1 MNGKKLLAG
10 AAVLVVAGVS
20 VSSAVRDETL
30 APPPIVDYG
39 PVRLVAFDSCDNA
52 LTELR
57 RAIAPYVSAYGL
69 GGRDVMFSEGMV
81 TNNSAGVAQKG
92 MPDAPTAATPP
103 TQQQDHSTT
112 NVHEQGVDEP
122 DIVKTDGKRVV
133 SIADGK
139 LRVIDVASRAI
150 TGTVDLGE
158 RRASQLLVSGD
169 RALVVADSPVP
180 MMKPSLPPDR
190 PSFAPESATEL
201 VLVDLK
207 GLKEISSLRTDGF
220 YLDARQIGGTARVV
234 VRSQPRLP
242 WVYPDQTTNE
252 AGSLRRNKEILQSE
266 PISSWLPRYELT
278 ENGAKSSGTLVDCA
292 NVSRPT
298 APSATSM
305 LTVLTFEL
313 SGQLGTGQPV
323 SIVADGDT
331 VYGTDRSLY
340 IADDHRLLPEL
351 PSRPPV
357 QRPITTAIH
366 QFDIGNPGPPKHV
379 ASGDVNGTLLNQYSL
394 SEHEGVLRV
403 ATTTGTETRCCW
415 RMPSDVV
422 PQQSPAPAPSES
434 FVTTLRRDGNQLAKV
449 GQVGG
454 LGKGERIYSV
464 RFIGRMGYVVTFRQ
478 TDPLYTLD
486 LSDPKQPR
494 VTGELK
500 ITGFSA
506 YLHPAG
512 DGKLIGVGQEA
523 TDQGRTTGT
532 QVSLFDVANPASP
545 QRLAQYHLPDSNSE
559 AQFDPHA
566 FLFWPQDGTL
576 VIPVSAYRSNYEVS
590 SLVLR
595 VEGNQL
601 NQTGRIVEPSSPNN
615 YGGPR
620 RTIVIG
626 DQLWSISNAGVQVN
640 ARSGL
645 AQQAWLP
652 FTQ

>member
-1 MNGKKLLAG
+1 MNGRKLLAS
-10 AAVLVVAGVS
+10 AAVLVVAGVC

-57 RAIAPYVSAYGL
+57 RAMSPYVSAFGL
-69 GGRDVMFSEGMV
+69 GGGNARILTAEGMA
-81 TNNSAGVAQKG
+81 TDMSAGTAQKS
-92 MPDAPTAATPP
+92 MPQPATPP
-103 TQQQDHSTT
+103 AEQRDHSTT

-139 LRVIDVASRAI
+139 LRVVDVASRTIA
-150 TGTVDLGE
+150 GTLDLGDN
-158 RRASQLLVSGD
+158 RHATQLLVAGD
-169 RALVVADSPVP
+169 RALVVTGGAGMIYERPVP
-180 MMKPSLPPDR
+180 SGKPMMPDLY
-190 PSFAPESATEL
+190 AGTEL

-207 GLKEISSLRTDGF
+207 GLKEIGSLKTDGL

-234 VRSQPRLP
+234 VRSQPRMP

-252 AGSLRRNKEILQSE
+252 AGALRRNREILQNE
-266 PISSWLPRYELT
+266 PIASWLPQYELNQ
-278 ENGAKSSGTLVDCA
+278 NGAKSSGTLVDCA
-292 NVSRPT
+292 NVSHPVVH
-298 APSATSM
+298 SATSM

-331 VYGTDRSLY
+331 VYGTDRNLY

-351 PSRPPV
+351 PGRPPV
-357 QRPITTAIH
+357 QRPVSTAIH
-366 QFDIGNPGPPKHV
+366 QFDISQAGPPKHV
-379 ASGDVNGTLLNQYSL
+379 ASGDVAGTLLNQYSL
-394 SEHEGVLRV
+394 SEHNDVLRV
-403 ATTTGTETRCCW
+403 ATTTGTSAPCCW
-415 RMPSDVV
+415 RMGGDVS
-422 PQQSPAPAPSES
+422 QQPPPPPPSES
-434 FVTTLRRDGNQLAKV
+434 SVTTLRRDGNKLAQV
-449 GQVGG
+449 GHVGG

-464 RFIGRMGYVVTFRQ
+464 RFIGDLGYVVTFRQ

-486 LSDPKQPR
+486 LTDPKQPK

-500 ITGFSA
+500 ITGYSA

-512 DGKLIGVGQEA
+512 DGRLIGVGQEA
-523 TDQGRTTGT
+523 TEGGRATGT
-532 QVSLFDVANPASP
+532 QVSLFDVRNPASP
-545 QRLAQYHLPDSNSE
+545 QRLAQYHLPGSSSE

-576 VIPVSAYRSNYEVS
+576 VIPVSTYRTNPEVS
-590 SLVLR
+590 SLVLKI
-595 VEGNQL
+595 EGDQIRDA
-601 NQTGRIVEPSSPNN
+601 GKIVEPQNQN
-615 YGGPR
+615 YGGAR

-626 DQLWSISNAGVQVN
+626 DQLWSVSAAGVQIT
-640 ARSGL
+640 ARNGL

-652 FTQ
+652 F

>member
-1 MNGKKLLAG
+1 MNGRKLLAG

-20 VSSAVRDETL
+20 VSSAVRDESP
-30 APPPIVDYG
+30 APPPIVDHG

-57 RAIAPYVSAYGL
+57 RAMAPYVSAYGL
-69 GGRDVMFSEGMV
+69 GSQNFLTMESSATDS
-81 TNNSAGVAQKG
+81 SAGVAQK
-92 MPDAPTAATPP
+92 DTRQSAATPP
-103 TQQQDHSTT
+103 AQQQDHSTT

-169 RALVVADSPVP
+169 RALVVVDSPMPV
-180 MMKPSLPPDR
+180 MKPSLPPDR
-190 PSFAPESATEL
+190 PSFAPESGTEL

-207 GLKEISSLRTDGF
+207 GLKEISSLKTDGF

-278 ENGAKSSGTLVDCA
+278 ENGARSSGTLVDCA
-292 NVSRPT
+292 NVSRPS

-366 QFDIGNPGPPKHV
+366 QFDIGDPGPPEHV

-415 RMPSDVV
+415 RMPADV
-422 PQQSPAPAPSES
+422 PPGNIAPAPSES
-434 FVTTLRRDGNQLAKV
+434 FVTTLRRDGSQLAKV

-486 LSDPKQPR
+486 LSDPGQPR

-523 TDQGRTTGT
+523 NEQGRTTGT
-532 QVSLFDVANPASP
+532 QVSLFDVSDPASP
-545 QRLAQYHLPDSNSE
+545 RRLAQHHLPNSNSE

-576 VIPVSAYRSNYEVS
+576 VIPVSGYRTNYEAS

-595 VEGNQL
+595 VEGDQL
-601 NQTGRIVEPSSPNN
+601 RDGGRIVEPSDPNT
-615 YGGPR
+615 YRGSR

-652 FTQ
+652 FTR

>member
-1 MNGKKLLAG
+1 MNGRKLLAG
-10 AAVLVVAGVS
+10 AAVLAVAGVS
-20 VSSAVRDETL
+20 VSSAVRDETP
-30 APPPIVDYG
+30 APAPIVDHG

-52 LTELR
+52 VTELR
-57 RAIAPYVSAYGL
+57 RALAPYVSAYGL
-69 GGRDVMFSEGMV
+69 GGSNVLYAEGMA
-81 TNNSAGVAQKG
+81 TDSAGVAKS
-92 MPDAPTAATPP
+92 MPQANNATPP
-103 TQQQDHSTT
+103 AQQQDHSTT

-122 DIVKTDGKRVV
+122 DIVKTDGKRVF

-139 LRVIDVASRAI
+139 LRVIDVASKAI
-150 TGTVDLGE
+150 TGVVDLGE

-169 RALVVADSPVP
+169 RALVVTESPVP
-180 MMKPSLPPDR
+180 IMEKMLPPDR
-190 PSFAPESATEL
+190 PSFAPESGTEL

-207 GLKEISSLRTDGF
+207 AQKEIGSLKTDGF

-234 VRSQPRLP
+234 VRSQPRIS

-252 AGSLRRNKEILQSE
+252 AGALRRNKEILQSE

-278 ENGAKSSGTLVDCA
+278 ENGAKSNGTLVDCA
-292 NVSRPT
+292 NVSRPA

-305 LTVLTFEL
+305 LTVLTFQL

-331 VYGTDRSLY
+331 VYGTGSNLY

-351 PSRPPV
+351 PGKPRV

-366 QFDIGNPGPPKHV
+366 QFDISQAGPPKHV

-394 SEHEGVLRV
+394 SEHDGILRV

-415 RMPSDVV
+415 RMPTDIA
-422 PQQSPAPAPSES
+422 PQQQQQPPSES
-434 FVTTLRRDGNQLAKV
+434 FVTTLRRDGNKLAKV
-449 GQVGG
+449 GEVGG

-464 RFIGRMGYVVTFRQ
+464 RFIGKTGYVVTFRQ

-512 DGKLIGVGQEA
+512 DGRLIGVGQEA

-532 QVSLFDVANPASP
+532 QVSLFDVSNPASP
-545 QRLAQYHLPDSNSE
+545 QRLAQYHLPNSSSE

-566 FLFWPQDGTL
+566 FLYWPQDGTL
-576 VIPVSAYRSNYEVS
+576 VIPVSTYKTNYEVS

-595 VEGNQL
+595 VDGNQL
-601 NQTGRIVEPSSPNN
+601 RETGKIVEPQSQNQ
-615 YGGPR
+615 YGGAR
-620 RTIVIG
+620 RTVVIG
-626 DQLWSISNAGVQVN
+626 DQLWSISNAGVQIN
-640 ARSGL
+640 ARNGL

-652 FTQ
+652 F

>member
-1 MNGKKLLAG
+1 
-10 AAVLVVAGVS
+10 
-20 VSSAVRDETL
+20 
-30 APPPIVDYG
+30 
-39 PVRLVAFDSCDNA
+39 
-52 LTELR
+52 
-57 RAIAPYVSAYGL
+57 
-69 GGRDVMFSEGMV
+69 
-81 TNNSAGVAQKG
+81 
-92 MPDAPTAATPP
+92 MPDARTSATPP

-169 RALVVADSPVP
+169 RALVVTDSPVP
-180 MMKPSLPPDR
+180 MLKPSLPPDR
-190 PSFAPESATEL
+190 PSFAPETATEL

-207 GLKEISSLRTDGF
+207 GLKEISSLKTDGF

-351 PSRPPV
+351 PARPPV

-415 RMPSDVV
+415 RMPADVV
-422 PQQSPAPAPSES
+422 PQQDIAPAPSES
-434 FVTTLRRDGNQLAKV
+434 FVTTLRREGNQLAKV
-449 GQVGG
+449 GKVDG

-464 RFIGRMGYVVTFRQ
+464 RFIGPLGYVVTFQQ
-478 TDPLYTLD
+478 TDPLYTRRPER
-486 LSDPKQPR
+486 SRQPS

-500 ITGFSA
+500 ITGYSA

-512 DGKLIGVGQEA
+512 DGNADRRRPGGDRAGPDDRHAGVAVRRGQSRVTATTRAVPPAELELRGRVRPARVPVLAAGRHARHPGVGQPNELR
-523 TDQGRTTGT
+523 GLVTGAARRG
-532 QVSLFDVANPASP
+532 QPAA
-545 QRLAQYHLPDSNSE
+545 RHG
-559 AQFDPHA
+559 
-566 FLFWPQDGTL
+566 QD
-576 VIPVSAYRSNYEVS
+576 
-590 SLVLR
+590 
-595 VEGNQL
+595 
-601 NQTGRIVEPSSPNN
+601 
-615 YGGPR
+615 R
-620 RTIVIG
+620 RTVQPE
-626 DQLWSISNAGVQVN
+626 QLRRPEAHDRHRRPAVVDLQRGRAGQRAQRPGTAGLAAVQAV
-640 ARSGL
+640 ARSPLSRRCDNTVPPAIAAGITTS
-645 AQQAWLP
+645 AASG
-652 FTQ
+652 TRHNR

>member
-1 MNGKKLLAG
+1 MNGRKLLAA
-10 AAVLVVAGVS
+10 AAVLAVAGVS
-20 VSSAVRDETL
+20 VSSAVRDKTL
-30 APPPIVDYG
+30 APQPIVDYG
-39 PVRLVAFDSCDNA
+39 PVRLVAFDSCDSA
-52 LTELR
+52 LAGLR
-57 RAIAPYVSAYGL
+57 DAMAPYVGAYGIGNDQFL
-69 GGRDVMFSEGMV
+69 TMSDANA
-81 TNNSAGVAQKG
+81 TAGVAEKAV
-92 MPDAPTAATPP
+92 PDARAATPP
-103 TQQQDHSTT
+103 AQQKDHSTT

-139 LRVIDVASRAI
+139 LRVVDVASRSI
-150 TGTVDLGE
+150 TGTLDLGQ
-158 RRASQLLVSGD
+158 RYASQLLVDGD
-169 RALVVADSPVP
+169 RALVVTQNPVP
-180 MMKPSLPPDR
+180 IMEKRVAPD
-190 PSFAPESATEL
+190 SQFAPQSGTEL

-207 GLKEISSLRTDGF
+207 QLKEIGSLKTDGF

-234 VRSQPRLP
+234 VRSAPRLP
-242 WVYPDQTTNE
+242 WVYPNESINE
-252 AGSLRRNKEILQSE
+252 AGSSRRNKEILQSE
-266 PISSWLPRYELT
+266 PITSWLPRYELDQ
-278 ENGAKSSGTLVDCA
+278 NGAKSSGTLVDCA
-292 NVSRPT
+292 NVSHPVVH
-298 APSATSM
+298 SGTSM
-305 LTVLTFEL
+305 LTVLTFDL

-331 VYGTDRSLY
+331 VYGTDKSLY

-351 PSRPPV
+351 PGKPRV
-357 QRPITTAIH
+357 QRPVSTAIH
-366 QFDIGNPGPPKHV
+366 QFDISQAGPPKHI

-394 SEHEGVLRV
+394 SEHDGVLRV
-403 ATTTGTETRCCW
+403 ATTTGTEQPCCW
-415 RMPSDVV
+415 RMPGDVRPA
-422 PQQSPAPAPSES
+422 PQQQPQTES
-434 FVTTLRRDGNQLAKV
+434 FVTTLRRSGNELTKE
-449 GQVGG
+449 GQIGG

-464 RFIGRMGYVVTFRQ
+464 RFIGKMGYVVTFKQ

-486 LSDPKQPR
+486 LSNPKQPK

-506 YLHPAG
+506 YLHPVG

-523 TDQGRTTGT
+523 TDQGRVTGT
-532 QVSLFDVANPASP
+532 QVSLFDVGNPASP

-576 VIPVSAYRSNYEVS
+576 VIPVSQYKTNYESS
-590 SLVLR
+590 SLVLK

-601 NQTGRIVEPSSPNN
+601 KETGKIVEPQSQY
-615 YGGPR
+615 YGGGAK

-626 DQLWSISNAGVQVN
+626 DQLWSVSQAGVQVT
-640 ARSGL
+640 ARNGL

>member
-1 MNGKKLLAG
+1 MNGRKLLAG

-57 RAIAPYVSAYGL
+57 DAMAPYVSAYGL
-69 GGRDVMFSEGMV
+69 GGRPIMYAEGMA
-81 TNNSAGVAQKG
+81 TDSSAGVAQKSV
-92 MPDAPTAATPP
+92 PDARAATPP
-103 TQQQDHSTT
+103 EQQQDHSTT

-139 LRVIDVASRAI
+139 LRVIDVASKSVA
-150 TGTVDLGE
+150 GTVDLGQ
-158 RRASQLLVSGD
+158 RHASQLLVSGD
-169 RALVVADSPVP
+169 RALVVTENQSPV
-180 MMKPSLPPDR
+180 MDKMVPPDR
-190 PSFAPESATEL
+190 PYYPEPGTEL

-207 GLKEISSLRTDGF
+207 GLKEISSLKTDGF

-234 VRSQPRLP
+234 VRSQPRMQ
-242 WVYPDQTTNE
+242 WVYPDDTVNE
-252 AGSLRRNKEILQSE
+252 AGALRRNKEILQSA
-266 PISSWLPRYELT
+266 PIETWLPRYEL
-278 ENGAKSSGTLVDCA
+278 NQDGARSSGSLVDCA
-292 NVSRPT
+292 NVSHP
-298 APSATSM
+298 AVHSATSM

-340 IADDHRLLPEL
+340 VADDHRLLPEL
-351 PSRPPV
+351 PGRPPV
-357 QRPITTAIH
+357 QRPVTTAIH
-366 QFDIGNPGPPKHV
+366 QFDISQAGPPKHV
-379 ASGDVNGTLLNQYSL
+379 ASGEVGGTLLNQYSL
-394 SEHEGVLRV
+394 SEYDGVLRV
-403 ATTTGTETRCCW
+403 ATTTGTAAPCCW
-415 RMPSDVV
+415 RGGGFAP
-422 PQQSPAPAPSES
+422 PQQQQPSES
-434 FVTTLRRDGNQLAKV
+434 FVTTLRRNGNELTKA
-449 GQVGG
+449 GQIGG

-464 RFIGRMGYVVTFRQ
+464 RFIGKTGYVVTFRQ

-486 LSDPKQPR
+486 LSDPGQPK

-500 ITGFSA
+500 ITGYSA

-512 DGKLIGVGQEA
+512 DGRLIGVGQEA
-523 TDQGRTTGT
+523 TDQGRATGT
-532 QVSLFDVANPASP
+532 QVSLFDVSNPASP
-545 QRLAQYHLPDSNSE
+545 QRLAQYHLPDSSSE

-566 FLFWPQDGTL
+566 FLYWPQDGTL
-576 VIPVSAYRSNYEVS
+576 VVPVSQYKTNYEVA
-590 SLVLR
+590 SLVLKI
-595 VEGNQL
+595 EGNQMRES
-601 NQTGRIVEPSSPNN
+601 GKIVEPSGQN
-615 YGGPR
+615 YGGGAR

-626 DQLWSISNAGVQVN
+626 DQLWSISMAGVQIN
-640 ARSGL
+640 ARNGL

>member
-10 AAVLVVAGVS
+10 TAVLAVAGVC
-20 VSSAVRDETL
+20 VSSAVRDEPLT
-30 APPPIVDYG
+30 PPIADHG

-52 LTELR
+52 VTELR
-57 RAIAPYVSAYGL
+57 RAMAPYVTAYGL
-69 GGRDVMFSEGMV
+69 GGGPTMFAEGMA
-81 TNNSAGVAQKG
+81 TDSAGVAQKAT
-92 MPDAPTAATPP
+92 PDARAATPP
-103 TQQQDHSTT
+103 AQQQEHSTT

-122 DIVKTDGKRVV
+122 DIVKTDGKRLV
-133 SIADGK
+133 SIAGGR
-139 LRVIDVASRAI
+139 LRLVDVASKAV

-169 RALVVADSPVP
+169 RALVVTEGPVP
-180 MMKPSLPPDR
+180 LFEPTLPPDR
-190 PSFAPESATEL
+190 PSYAPETGTEL
-201 VLVDLK
+201 VLVDLET
-207 GLKEISSLRTDGF
+207 LKEIGSLKTDGF

-252 AGSLRRNKEILQSE
+252 AGSLRRNKEILQNE
-266 PISSWLPRYELT
+266 PISSWLPRYELD
-278 ENGAKSSGTLVDCA
+278 EDGARSSGTLVDCA
-292 NVSRPT
+292 NVSRPA

-305 LTVLTFEL
+305 LTVLTFDL
-313 SGQLGTGQPV
+313 SGKLGTGRPV

-340 IADDHRLLPEL
+340 VADDHRLLPEL
-351 PSRPPV
+351 PSRRPV
-357 QRPITTAIH
+357 QRPVSTAIH
-366 QFDIGNPGPPKHV
+366 QFDISQPGAPKHV
-379 ASGDVNGTLLNQYSL
+379 ASGEVNGTLLNQYSL
-394 SEHEGVLRV
+394 SEHGGVLRV

-415 RMPSDVV
+415 RVPADVAP
-422 PQQSPAPAPSES
+422 PQREAAPPSES
-434 FVTTLRRDGNQLAKV
+434 FVTTLRREGGQLAKL

-464 RFIGRMGYVVTFRQ
+464 RFIGEMGYVVTFRQ

-486 LSDPKQPR
+486 ISDPRQPR

-500 ITGFSA
+500 ITGYSA

-512 DGKLIGVGQEA
+512 EGKLIGVGQEA
-523 TDQGRTTGT
+523 TSQGRTTGT
-532 QVSLFDVANPASP
+532 QVSLFDVSDPASP
-545 QRLAQYHLPDSNSE
+545 RRLAQHHLPDTSSE

-566 FLFWPQDGTL
+566 FLYWPQDGTL
-576 VIPVSAYRSNYEVS
+576 VVPVSSHRSDFEVS

-595 VEGNQL
+595 VEGDRL
-601 NQTGRIVEPSSPNN
+601 RDAGRIAEPSGQDGR
-615 YGGPR
+615 GGQR

-626 DQLWSISNAGVQVN
+626 DQLWSISDAGVQVN
-640 ARSGL
+640 ARNGL

-652 FTQ
+652 FTP

>member
-1 MNGKKLLAG
+1 MNGRKLLAG
-10 AAVLVVAGVS
+10 AAVLAVAGVS
-20 VSSAVRDETL
+20 VSSAVRDETPT
-30 APPPIVDYG
+30 PPPIVDYG

-57 RAIAPYVSAYGL
+57 RAMAPYVSAYGL
-69 GGRDVMFSEGMV
+69 GGDVRILTAEGMA
-81 TNNSAGVAQKG
+81 TDNSAGVPQRAG
-92 MPDAPTAATPP
+92 DAKSATPP

-139 LRVIDVASRAI
+139 LRVVDVASKTI
-150 TGTVDLGE
+150 TGTVDLGQ
-158 RRASQLLVSGD
+158 RHAGQLLVSGD
-169 RALVVADSPVP
+169 RALVVTENNVP
-180 MMKPSLPPDR
+180 IMERALPPDR
-190 PSFAPESATEL
+190 PYFPEPGTEL

-207 GLKEISSLRTDGF
+207 ALKEIGSLKTDGF

-234 VRSQPRLP
+234 VRSQPRMP
-242 WVYPDQTTNE
+242 WVYPDMGINE
-252 AGSLRRNKEILQSE
+252 AGALRRNKEILQSE
-266 PISSWLPRYELT
+266 PIASWLPRYELNQ
-278 ENGAKSSGTLVDCA
+278 NGAKTSGSLVDCA
-292 NVSRPT
+292 NVSHP
-298 APSATSM
+298 AVHAASSM
-305 LTVLTFEL
+305 LTVLTFDL

-331 VYGTDRSLY
+331 VYGTDRNLY
-340 IADDHRLLPEL
+340 IADDHRLMPEL
-351 PSRPPV
+351 PGKPPV

-366 QFDIGNPGPPKHV
+366 QFDISQAGPPKHV
-379 ASGDVNGTLLNQYSL
+379 ASGDVGGTLLNQYSL
-394 SEHEGVLRV
+394 SEHDGVLRV

-415 RMPSDVV
+415 RMPSDVAP
-422 PQQSPAPAPSES
+422 PQSAPSES

-464 RFIGRMGYVVTFRQ
+464 RFIGTTGYVVTFRQ

-486 LSDPKQPR
+486 LSDPRQPK

-523 TDQGRTTGT
+523 TEQGRTTGT
-532 QVSLFDVANPASP
+532 QVSLFDVRNPASP
-545 QRLAQYHLPDSNSE
+545 QRLAQFHLPDSSSE

-566 FLFWPQDGTL
+566 FLYWQADGTL
-576 VIPVSAYRSNYEVS
+576 VIPVSTYRVSPEVS

-601 NQTGRIVEPSSPNN
+601 REVGKIVEPSSPN
-615 YGGPR
+615 YGGAR

-626 DQLWSISNAGVQVN
+626 DQLWSISNSGVQIN
-640 ARSGL
+640 ARNGL

-652 FTQ
+652 F

>member
-1 MNGKKLLAG
+1 MNGRKLWAG
-10 AAVLVVAGVS
+10 AAVLAVAGVS
-20 VSSAVRDETL
+20 VSSAVRDETA

-57 RAIAPYVSAYGL
+57 RAMAPYVSAYGI
-69 GGRDVMFSEGMV
+69 GGNPRIFSAEGMA
-81 TNNSAGVAQKG
+81 TDMSAGTPQRSVAEPK
-92 MPDAPTAATPP
+92 AATPP
-103 TQQQDHSTT
+103 AQQQEHSTT

-122 DIVKTDGKRVV
+122 DIVKTDGKRVL

-139 LRVIDVASRAI
+139 LRVVDVASRSV
-150 TGTVDLGE
+150 TGTLDLGNN
-158 RRASQLLVSGD
+158 RHATQLLVAGD
-169 RALVVADSPVP
+169 RALIVTAGASVIHDLPTPRGKP
-180 MMKPSLPPDR
+180 MM
-190 PSFAPESATEL
+190 PELYAGTEL

-207 GLKEISSLRTDGF
+207 ALKEIGSLKTDGV

-234 VRSQPRLP
+234 VRSQPRMP
-242 WVYPDQTTNE
+242 WVYPDQTTND
-252 AGSLRRNKEILQSE
+252 AGALRRNKEILQSE
-266 PISSWLPRYELT
+266 PITSWLPQYELN
-278 ENGAKSSGTLVDCA
+278 ENGARSSGTLVDCA
-292 NVSRPT
+292 NVSHPVVH
-298 APSATSM
+298 SATSM
-305 LTVLTFEL
+305 LTVLTFDL

-340 IADDHRLLPEL
+340 VADDHRLVPEL
-351 PSRPPV
+351 PGRPPV

-366 QFDIGNPGPPKHV
+366 QFDISQAGPPKHV

-394 SEHEGVLRV
+394 SEHDGVLRV

-415 RMPSDVV
+415 RMPSDVA
-422 PQQSPAPAPSES
+422 PSQPAPPPSES
-434 FVTTLRRDGNQLAKV
+434 FVTTLRRDGNKLNKV

-464 RFIGRMGYVVTFRQ
+464 RFIGKMAYVVTFRQ
-478 TDPLYTLD
+478 TDPLYTVD
-486 LSDPKQPR
+486 LNDPAQPK

-500 ITGFSA
+500 ITGYSA

-532 QVSLFDVANPASP
+532 QVSLFDVSNPASP
-545 QRLAQYHLPDSNSE
+545 QRLAQHHLPDTSSE

-566 FLFWPQDGTL
+566 FLYWPADGTL
-576 VIPVSAYRSNYEVS
+576 VIPVSSYKTTHEVS

-601 NQTGRIVEPSSPNN
+601 RDVGRIVEPQNQN
-615 YGGPR
+615 YGGAR

-626 DQLWSISNAGVQVN
+626 DQLWSVSTGGVQIN
-640 ARSGL
+640 ARNGL

-652 FTQ
+652 F

>member
-10 AAVLVVAGVS
+10 TAVLAVAGVC
-20 VSSAVRDETL
+20 VSSAVRDDSL
-30 APPPIVDYG
+30 APPPVADQG

-52 LTELR
+52 VTELR
-57 RAIAPYVSAYGL
+57 RAMAPYVTAYGL
-69 GGRDVMFSEGMV
+69 GGGPTMFAEGMAAD
-81 TNNSAGVAQKG
+81 TGGVAQKSV
-92 MPDAPTAATPP
+92 PEARAATPP
-103 TQQQDHSTT
+103 EQQQEHSTT
-112 NVHEQGVDEP
+112 NVHERGVDEP
-122 DIVKTDGKRVV
+122 DVVKTDGRRVV

-139 LRVIDVASRAI
+139 LRLIDVASKAV

-169 RALVVADSPVP
+169 RALVVTEGPVP
-180 MMKPSLPPDR
+180 MPKPTLPPDR
-190 PSFAPESATEL
+190 PSYAPASGTEL

-207 GLKEISSLRTDGF
+207 GLKEISSLKTDGF

-252 AGSLRRNKEILQSE
+252 AGSLRRNKEILQNE
-266 PISSWLPRYELT
+266 PVTSWLPRYELN
-278 ENGAKSSGTLVDCA
+278 ENGARSSGTLVDCA
-292 NVSRPT
+292 NVSHPVVH
-298 APSATSM
+298 SGTSM

-331 VYGTDRSLY
+331 VYGTERSLY
-340 IADDHRLLPEL
+340 IADDHRLLPRI
-351 PSRPPV
+351 PSRTPV
-357 QRPITTAIH
+357 RRPITTAIH
-366 QFDIGNPGPPKHV
+366 QFDISQAGPPKHV
-379 ASGDVNGTLLNQYSL
+379 ASGDVGGTLLNQYSL

-403 ATTTGTETRCCW
+403 ATTTGTEARCCW
-415 RMPSDVV
+415 RMPADEQ
-422 PQQSPAPAPSES
+422 PPRPPSES
-434 FVTTLRRDGNQLAKV
+434 FVTTLRRDGGQLAQV

-464 RFIGRMGYVVTFRQ
+464 RFIGKMGYVVTFRQ

-486 LSDPKQPR
+486 LADPAKPR

-523 TDQGRTTGT
+523 TERGRTTGT

-545 QRLAQYHLPDSNSE
+545 QRLAQHHLPKSSSE

-576 VIPVSAYRSNYEVS
+576 VIPVWSHKADPDVS

-595 VEGNQL
+595 VDGNQL
-601 NQTGRIVEPSSPNN
+601 RDSGKIVEPSGQDHH
-615 YGGPR
+615 GGPR

-626 DQLWSISNAGVQVN
+626 DQLWSISAAGVQVN
-640 ARSGL
+640 ARDGL

>member
-1 MNGKKLLAG
+1 MNGRKLLAG
-10 AAVLVVAGVS
+10 AAVLAVAGVS
-20 VSSAVRDETL
+20 VSSAVRDEIP
-30 APPPIVDYG
+30 APAPIVDYG

-52 LTELR
+52 VTELR
-57 RAIAPYVSAYGL
+57 RALAPYVSAYGL
-69 GGRDVMFSEGMV
+69 GGSNVLYAEGMA
-81 TNNSAGVAQKG
+81 TDTGGVAKS
-92 MPDAPTAATPP
+92 MPQANNATPP
-103 TQQQDHSTT
+103 AQPSQQQDHSTT

-122 DIVKTDGKRVV
+122 DIVKTDGKRVF

-139 LRVIDVASRAI
+139 LRVIDVASKAI
-150 TGTVDLGE
+150 TGVVDLGE

-169 RALVVADSPVP
+169 RALVVTENPVP
-180 MMKPSLPPDR
+180 IMEKMLPPDR
-190 PSFAPESATEL
+190 PSFAPEAGTEL

-207 GLKEISSLRTDGF
+207 AQKEISSLKTDGF
-220 YLDARQIGGTARVV
+220 YLDARQVGGTARVV
-234 VRSQPRLP
+234 VRSQPRIS

-252 AGSLRRNKEILQSE
+252 AGALRRNKEILQNE
-266 PISSWLPRYELT
+266 PISSWLPRYELN

-292 NVSRPT
+292 NVSRPS

-305 LTVLTFEL
+305 LTVLTFQL

-331 VYGTDRSLY
+331 VYGTGTNLY

-351 PSRPPV
+351 PGRPPV

-366 QFDIGNPGPPKHV
+366 QFDISQAGPPKHV

-415 RMPSDVV
+415 RMPTDIV
-422 PQQSPAPAPSES
+422 PQQQQQPPSES
-434 FVTTLRRDGNQLAKV
+434 FVTTLRRDGNKLAKA
-449 GQVGG
+449 GEVGG

-464 RFIGRMGYVVTFRQ
+464 RFIGKTGYVVTFRQ

-500 ITGFSA
+500 ITGYSA

-523 TDQGRTTGT
+523 TEQGRTTGT
-532 QVSLFDVANPASP
+532 QVSLFDVSNPASP
-545 QRLAQYHLPDSNSE
+545 QRLAQYHLPNSSSE

-566 FLFWPQDGTL
+566 FLYWPQDGTL
-576 VIPVSAYRSNYEVS
+576 VIPVSTYKTNHEVS

-601 NQTGRIVEPSSPNN
+601 REAGKIVEPQSQNQ
-615 YGGPR
+615 YGGAR
-620 RTIVIG
+620 RTVVIG
-626 DQLWSISNAGVQVN
+626 DQLWSVSNAGVQIN
-640 ARSGL
+640 ARNGL

-652 FTQ
+652 F

>member
-1 MNGKKLLAG
+1 MNGRKLLAG
-10 AAVLVVAGVS
+10 AAALAVAGVC
-20 VSSAVRDETL
+20 VSSAVRDEIP
-30 APPPIVDYG
+30 AQPPIVDYG

-52 LTELR
+52 VTELR
-57 RAIAPYVSAYGL
+57 RAMAPYVTAYGI
-69 GGRDVMFSEGMV
+69 GGRPDVFTTAEGMA
-81 TNNSAGVAQKG
+81 TDLSAGVPQRSQAEPK
-92 MPDAPTAATPP
+92 AATPP
-103 TQQQDHSTT
+103 AQQQDHSTT

-133 SIADGK
+133 SVADGK
-139 LRVIDVASRAI
+139 LRVVDVASRTIA
-150 TGTVDLGE
+150 GTVDIGN
-158 RRASQLLVSGD
+158 RHATQLLVAGD
-169 RALVVADSPVP
+169 RALVIVGNTEPIGFERGTPTKPVF
-180 MMKPSLPPDR
+180 DGG
-190 PSFAPESATEL
+190 TEIL
-201 VLVDLK
+201 LVDLK
-207 GLKEISSLRTDGF
+207 ALKQIGSLKTDGF

-234 VRSQPRLP
+234 VRSQPRLQ
-242 WVYPDQTTNE
+242 WVYPDTHINE
-252 AGSLRRNKEILQSE
+252 AGSLRRNKEILQSA
-266 PISSWLPRYELT
+266 PITSWLPRYELDQ
-278 ENGAKSSGTLVDCA
+278 NGARSSGTLVDCA
-292 NVSRPT
+292 NVSHPVVH
-298 APSATSM
+298 SGTSM
-305 LTVLTFEL
+305 LTVLSFEL

-351 PSRPPV
+351 PGRPPV

-366 QFDIGNPGPPKHV
+366 QFDISQAGPPKHV

-394 SEHEGVLRV
+394 SEHDGVLRV

-415 RMPSDVV
+415 RMPGDVRPQ
-422 PQQSPAPAPSES
+422 PQQPPPSES
-434 FVTTLRRDGNQLAKV
+434 FVTTLRRNGNELKKE
-449 GQVGG
+449 GQIGG

-494 VTGELK
+494 VMGELK
-500 ITGFSA
+500 ITGYSA

-523 TDQGRTTGT
+523 TDQGRVTGT
-532 QVSLFDVANPASP
+532 QVSLFDVSNPASP

-566 FLFWPQDGTL
+566 FLYWPPDGTL
-576 VIPVSAYRSNYEVS
+576 VIPVTQYRTTHEAS

-595 VEGNQL
+595 VEGNQIRD
-601 NQTGRIVEPSSPNN
+601 TGRIVEPAGQN
-615 YGGPR
+615 YGGAR

-626 DQLWSISNAGVQVN
+626 DQLWSVSAAGVQVN
-640 ARSGL
+640 ARNGL

-652 FTQ
+652 F

>member
-10 AAVLVVAGVS
+10 AAVLAVAGVS
-20 VSSAVRDETL
+20 VSSAVRDDTL

-57 RAIAPYVSAYGL
+57 RAMSPYVSAYGL
-69 GGRDVMFSEGMV
+69 GGRPQIFAMGDA
-81 TNNSAGVAQKG
+81 TTNSAGNAEKS
-92 MPDAPTAATPP
+92 MPSTPP
-103 TQQQDHSTT
+103 AQQQEHSTT

-139 LRVIDVASRAI
+139 LRIIDVATKAV
-150 TGTVDLGE
+150 TGTVDLGD
-158 RRASQLLVSGD
+158 RYASQLLVQGD
-169 RALVVADSPVP
+169 RALVVANSPMTIEKRVVP
-180 MMKPSLPPDR
+180 SDM
-190 PSFAPESATEL
+190 PSFAPESGTEL
-201 VLVDLK
+201 ILVDLK
-207 GLKEISSLRTDGF
+207 ALKEVSSLKTDGY

-242 WVYPDQTTNE
+242 WVYPNETTNE
-252 AGSLRRNKEILQSE
+252 AGSLRRNREILQSE
-266 PISSWLPRYELT
+266 PIQAWLPRYELT
-278 ENGAKSSGTLVDCA
+278 ENGARSSGTLVDCA

-305 LTVLTFEL
+305 LTVLTFDL
-313 SGQLGTGQPV
+313 SGALGTGQPV
-323 SIVADGDT
+323 SIIADGDT

-340 IADDHRLLPEL
+340 VADDHRLLPEL

-366 QFDIGNPGPPKHV
+366 QFDISQAGPPKHV

-403 ATTTGTETRCCW
+403 ATTTGTEIRCCW
-415 RMPSDVV
+415 RMPADQAN
-422 PQQSPAPAPSES
+422 PPAPPPSES
-434 FVTTLRRDGNQLAKV
+434 FVTTLRRDGNQLTKV
-449 GQVGG
+449 GEVGG

-464 RFIGRMGYVVTFRQ
+464 RFIGKLGYVVTFRQ

-523 TDQGRTTGT
+523 NDQGRTLGT
-532 QVSLFDVANPASP
+532 QVSLFDVRNPASP

-576 VIPVSAYRSNYEVS
+576 VIPVTAYKTYQEVS
-590 SLVLR
+590 SVVLR
-595 VEGNQL
+595 VDGDQL
-601 NQTGRIVEPSSPNN
+601 RDGGKIVEPRTDQN
-615 YGGPR
+615 YGGGQR

-626 DQLWSISNAGVQVN
+626 DQLWSISASGVQVN

-645 AQQAWLP
+645 TQQAWLP
-652 FTQ
+652 FTR

>member
-10 AAVLVVAGVS
+10 AAVLAVAGVS
-20 VSSAVRDETL
+20 VSSAVRDDTL

-57 RAIAPYVSAYGL
+57 RAMSPYVSAYGL
-69 GGRDVMFSEGMV
+69 GGRPQIFASGDVTM
-81 TNNSAGVAQKG
+81 NAAGNAEKAV
-92 MPDAPTAATPP
+92 PATPP
-103 TQQQDHSTT
+103 TQQQEHSTT

-139 LRVIDVASRAI
+139 LRVIDVASRAV
-150 TGTVDLGE
+150 TGTVDLGD
-158 RRASQLLVSGD
+158 RYANQLLVQGD
-169 RALVVADSPVP
+169 RALVVTNSPMLLEKRVVP
-180 MMKPSLPPDR
+180 QDM
-190 PSFAPESATEL
+190 PSFAPESGTEL
-201 VLVDLK
+201 ILVDLK
-207 GLKEISSLRTDGF
+207 ALKEIGSLKTDGY

-242 WVYPDQTTNE
+242 WVYPNETTNE
-252 AGSLRRNKEILQSE
+252 AGSLRRNREILQNE
-266 PISSWLPRYELT
+266 PIGSWLPRYELT

-305 LTVLTFEL
+305 LTVLTFDL
-313 SGQLGTGQPV
+313 SGSLGTGQPV

-340 IADDHRLLPEL
+340 VADDHRLLPEL
-351 PSRPPV
+351 PTRPPV

-366 QFDIGNPGPPKHV
+366 QFDISQAGPPKHV

-394 SEHEGVLRV
+394 SEHDGVLRV
-403 ATTTGTETRCCW
+403 ATTTGTEIRCCW
-415 RMPSDVV
+415 RMPADQTST
-422 PQQSPAPAPSES
+422 PAPPPSES
-434 FVTTLRRDGNQLAKV
+434 FVTTLRRDGNQLTKI
-449 GQVGG
+449 GEVGG

-464 RFIGRMGYVVTFRQ
+464 RFIGKMGYVVTFRQ

-486 LSDPKQPR
+486 LSDPRKPR

-523 TDQGRTTGT
+523 NDQGRTLGT
-532 QVSLFDVANPASP
+532 QVSLFDVRNPASP

-566 FLFWPQDGTL
+566 FLYWPQDGTL
-576 VIPVSAYRSNYEVS
+576 VIPVTAYKTYQEIS
-590 SLVLR
+590 SVVLR
-595 VEGNQL
+595 VDGDQL
-601 NQTGRIVEPSSPNN
+601 RDGGKIVEPQTGTN
-615 YGGPR
+615 YGGGQR

-626 DQLWSISNAGVQVN
+626 DQLWSISASGVQVN

-645 AQQAWLP
+645 TQQAWLP
-652 FTQ
+652 FTR

>member
-1 MNGKKLLAG
+1 MNGRKLLAG
-10 AAVLVVAGVS
+10 AAVLALAGVC
-20 VSSAVRDETL
+20 VSSAVRDETPV
-30 APPPIVDYG
+30 PPPIVDYG

-57 RAIAPYVSAYGL
+57 RAMAPYVSAYGL
-69 GGRDVMFSEGMV
+69 GGNARIFAAEGMA
-81 TNNSAGVAQKG
+81 TDSNAAGNAQKS
-92 MPDAPTAATPP
+92 MPQAATPP
-103 TQQQDHSTT
+103 AQQQEHSTT

-139 LRVIDVASRAI
+139 LRVVDVASR
-150 TGTVDLGE
+150 TVSGTLDLGNN
-158 RRASQLLVSGD
+158 RYATQLLVAGD
-169 RALVVADSPVP
+169 RALVVTNGSSVIYDRPVP
-180 MMKPSLPPDR
+180 QGKPIM
-190 PSFAPESATEL
+190 PELYAGTEL
-201 VLVDLK
+201 ILVDLK
-207 GLKEISSLRTDGF
+207 ALKEIGSLKTDGL
-220 YLDARQIGGTARVV
+220 YLDARQIGNTARVV
-234 VRSQPRLP
+234 VRSQPRMP

-266 PISSWLPRYELT
+266 PITSWLPQYELN

-292 NVSRPT
+292 NVSHPVVH
-298 APSATSM
+298 SATSM

-331 VYGTDRSLY
+331 VYGTERNLY
-340 IADDHRLLPEL
+340 VADDHRLTPEL
-351 PSRPPV
+351 PGRQPV
-357 QRPITTAIH
+357 QRPVTTAIH
-366 QFDIGNPGPPKHV
+366 QFDISQAGPPKHV
-379 ASGDVNGTLLNQYSL
+379 ASGDVGGTLLNQYSL
-394 SEHEGVLRV
+394 SEHDGILRV

-422 PQQSPAPAPSES
+422 PNQAPAPPSES
-434 FVTTLRRDGNQLAKV
+434 FVTTLRRDGNKLAKV
-449 GQVGG
+449 GEIGG

-464 RFIGRMGYVVTFRQ
+464 RFIGKMGYVVTFRQ

-486 LSDPKQPR
+486 LSNPAQPK

-500 ITGFSA
+500 ITGYSA

-523 TDQGRTTGT
+523 TEQGRATGT
-532 QVSLFDVANPASP
+532 QVSLFDVSNPASP
-545 QRLAQYHLPDSNSE
+545 QRLAQHHLPGTSSE

-566 FLFWPQDGTL
+566 FLYWPQDGTL
-576 VIPVSAYRSNYEVS
+576 VIPVSNYKTAPEIS

-595 VEGNQL
+595 IEGNQMREA
-601 NQTGRIVEPSSPNN
+601 GKIVEPQNTN
-615 YGGPR
+615 FGGAR

-626 DQLWSISNAGVQVN
+626 DQLWSISTNGVQIN
-640 ARSGL
+640 ARNGL

-652 FTQ
+652 F

>member
-1 MNGKKLLAG
+1 MNGRKLLAG
-10 AAVLVVAGVS
+10 AAVLAVAGVS
-20 VSSAVRDETL
+20 VSSAVRDETP
-30 APPPIVDYG
+30 APAPIVDHG

-52 LTELR
+52 VTELR
-57 RAIAPYVSAYGL
+57 RALAPYVSAYGL
-69 GGRDVMFSEGMV
+69 GGGHVLYAEGMA
-81 TNNSAGVAQKG
+81 TDSAGVAKST
-92 MPDAPTAATPP
+92 PDVNTATPP
-103 TQQQDHSTT
+103 AQQQDHSTT

-122 DIVKTDGKRVV
+122 DIVKTDGKRVF

-139 LRVIDVASRAI
+139 LRVIDVASKAI
-150 TGTVDLGE
+150 TGVVDLGE

-169 RALVVADSPVP
+169 RALVVTESPVP
-180 MMKPSLPPDR
+180 IMEKMLPPDR
-190 PSFAPESATEL
+190 PSFAPQSGTEL

-207 GLKEISSLRTDGF
+207 AQKEISSLKTDGF

-234 VRSQPRLP
+234 VRSQPRIS

-252 AGSLRRNKEILQSE
+252 AGALRRNKEILQSE

-292 NVSRPT
+292 NVSRPA

-305 LTVLTFEL
+305 LTVLTFQL

-331 VYGTDRSLY
+331 VYGTGANLY

-351 PSRPPV
+351 PGRPPV

-366 QFDIGNPGPPKHV
+366 QFDISQAGPPKHV

-415 RMPSDVV
+415 RMPTDIV
-422 PQQSPAPAPSES
+422 PQQQQAPPSES
-434 FVTTLRRDGNQLAKV
+434 FVTTLRRDGNKLAKV
-449 GQVGG
+449 GEVGG

-464 RFIGRMGYVVTFRQ
+464 RFIGKTGYVVTFRQ

-486 LSDPKQPR
+486 LSDPKQPK

-512 DGKLIGVGQEA
+512 DGRLIGVGQEA

-532 QVSLFDVANPASP
+532 QVSLFDVSNPASP
-545 QRLAQYHLPDSNSE
+545 QRLAQYHLPNSSSE

-566 FLFWPQDGTL
+566 FLYWPQDGTL
-576 VIPVSAYRSNYEVS
+576 VIPVSSYKTNYEVS

-595 VEGNQL
+595 VDGNQL
-601 NQTGRIVEPSSPNN
+601 RETGKIVEPQSQNS
-615 YGGPR
+615 YGGAR
-620 RTIVIG
+620 RTVVIG
-626 DQLWSISNAGVQVN
+626 DQLWSVSNAGVQIN
-640 ARSGL
+640 ARNGL

-652 FTQ
+652 F

>member
-10 AAVLVVAGVS
+10 AAVLAVAGVS

-30 APPPIVDYG
+30 APQPIADHG

-52 LTELR
+52 VTELR
-57 RAIAPYVSAYGL
+57 RAMAPYVTAYGV
-69 GGRDVMFSEGMV
+69 GGGHILTMESSPSDS
-81 TNNSAGVAQKG
+81 SAGVAQRSV
-92 MPDAPTAATPP
+92 PDAMPATPP
-103 TQQQDHSTT
+103 AQQQDHSTT

-139 LRVIDVASRAI
+139 VRLVDVASKAV

-158 RRASQLLVSGD
+158 RRAVQLLVSGD
-169 RALVVADSPVP
+169 RALVVTDSPGP
-180 MMKPSLPPDR
+180 MARPSTLQGR
-190 PSFAPESATEL
+190 PSFAPESGTEL

-207 GLKEISSLRTDGF
+207 GLKEISSLRTEGS

-234 VRSQPRLP
+234 VRSQPRIP

-252 AGSLRRNKEILQSE
+252 AGSLRRNREILQNE
-266 PISSWLPRYELT
+266 PITSWLPHYELN
-278 ENGAKSSGTLVDCA
+278 ENGAMSSGTLVDCA
-292 NVSRPT
+292 SVSRPA
-298 APSATSM
+298 APSATSL

-313 SGQLGTGQPV
+313 SGRLGTGQPV

-340 IADDHRLLPEL
+340 VADDHRLLPQL
-351 PSRPPV
+351 PGRPPV
-357 QRPITTAIH
+357 QAPASTAIH
-366 QFDIGNPGPPKHV
+366 QFDISQAGPPKHV

-394 SEHEGVLRV
+394 SEHDGILRV
-403 ATTTGTETRCCW
+403 ATTSDIATPCC
-415 RMPSDVV
+415 RRV
-422 PQQSPAPAPSES
+422 PGEVAPRSRPSES
-434 FVTTLRRDGNQLAKV
+434 FVTTLRREGNALTKV

-454 LGKGERIYSV
+454 LGKNERIYSV

-486 LSDPKQPR
+486 LADPARPR

-512 DGKLIGVGQEA
+512 DGRLIGIGQEA
-523 TDQGRTTGT
+523 TEQGRTTGT
-532 QVSLFDVANPASP
+532 QVSLFDVSDPAAP
-545 QRLAQYHLPDSNSE
+545 RRLAQHHLPGTRSE

-566 FLFWPQDGTL
+566 FLYWPQDGTL
-576 VIPVSAYRSNYEVS
+576 VVPISSHRARYEVS
-590 SLVLR
+590 SLVLKVDGDR
-595 VEGNQL
+595 LRDSGE
-601 NQTGRIVEPSSPNN
+601 IVEPGSADR
-615 YGGPR
+615 GGGQR

-626 DQLWSISNAGVQVN
+626 DQLWSISENGVQVT

-652 FTQ
+652 FTP

>member
-1 MNGKKLLAG
+1 MNGRKLLAG
-10 AAVLVVAGVS
+10 AAALALAGVC
-20 VSSAVRDETL
+20 VSSAVRDETP

-39 PVRLVAFDSCDNA
+39 PVRLVAFDSCDHA

-57 RAIAPYVSAYGL
+57 NAMAPYVGPYGI
-69 GGRDVMFSEGMV
+69 GGRPEIFAMEDA
-81 TNNSAGVAQKG
+81 TNNSAGVAKAT
-92 MPDAPTAATPP
+92 PDARAATPP
-103 TQQQDHSTT
+103 AQQQDHSTT

-122 DIVKTDGKRVV
+122 DIVKTDGKRVL
-133 SIADGK
+133 SITDGK
-139 LRVIDVASRAI
+139 LRVVDVASRSI

-158 RRASQLLVSGD
+158 RYASQLLVSGD
-169 RALVVADSPVP
+169 RALVIANSPVP
-180 MMKPSLPPDR
+180 MTKRVDPDK
-190 PSFAPESATEL
+190 PSFAPESGTEL

-207 GLKEISSLRTDGF
+207 GLKQIASLKTDGF

-242 WVYPDQTTNE
+242 WVYRQ
-252 AGSLRRNKEILQSE
+252 SLRRNKEILQSE
-266 PISSWLPRYELT
+266 PITSWLPRYELDQ
-278 ENGAKSSGTLVDCA
+278 NGAKSSGTLVDCA
-292 NVSRPT
+292 NVSHPVVH
-298 APSATSM
+298 SGTSM

-340 IADDHRLLPEL
+340 VADDHRLIPEF
-351 PSRPPV
+351 PGRPPV
-357 QRPITTAIH
+357 QRPVTTAIH
-366 QFDIGNPGPPKHV
+366 QFDISQAGPPKHI

-394 SEHEGVLRV
+394 SEHDGVLRV
-403 ATTTGTETRCCW
+403 ATTTGTQSPCCW
-415 RMPSDVV
+415 RMPSDVAP
-422 PQQSPAPAPSES
+422 PQQQAPSES
-434 FVTTLRRDGNQLAKV
+434 FVTTLRRNGTELVKE
-449 GQVGG
+449 GQIGG

-464 RFIGRMGYVVTFRQ
+464 RFIGKMGYVVTFRQ

-500 ITGFSA
+500 INGFSA

-523 TDQGRTTGT
+523 TDQGRVTGT
-532 QVSLFDVANPASP
+532 QVSLFDVSNPAAP
-545 QRLAQYHLPDSNSE
+545 QRVAQYHLPDSNSE

-576 VIPVSAYRSNYEVS
+576 VIPVAQYQTNYEAS

-595 VEGNQL
+595 VDGNQIRE
-601 NQTGRIVEPSSPNN
+601 TGRIVEPQSQN
-615 YGGPR
+615 YGGAR
-620 RTIVIG
+620 RTMVIG
-626 DQLWSISNAGVQVN
+626 DQLWSISQSGVQVN
-640 ARSGL
+640 ARNGL
-645 AQQAWLP
+645 SQQAWLP

>member
-10 AAVLVVAGVS
+10 TAVLAVAGVC
-20 VSSAVRDETL
+20 VSSAVRDESP
-30 APPPIVDYG
+30 APPPIADHG
-39 PVRLVAFDSCDNA
+39 PVRLVAFDSCDGA
-52 LTELR
+52 VAELR
-57 RAIAPYVSAYGL
+57 RAMAPYVTAYGL
-69 GGRDVMFSEGMV
+69 GAPTVFTMESSATDS
-81 TNNSAGVAQKG
+81 SAGVAQKAT
-92 MPDAPTAATPP
+92 PDSRNSATPP
-103 TQQQDHSTT
+103 EQQQEHSTT
-112 NVHEQGVDEP
+112 NVHEKGVDEP
-122 DIVKTDGKRVV
+122 DVVKTDGKRVV

-139 LRVIDVASRAI
+139 VRLIDVASRTV

-169 RALVVADSPVP
+169 RALVVTEGPVP
-180 MMKPSLPPDR
+180 MMKPTMPPDR
-190 PSFAPESATEL
+190 PSYAPESGTEL

-207 GLKEISSLRTDGF
+207 ALKEISSLKTDGF

-242 WVYPDQTTNE
+242 WVYPDQTTND
-252 AGSLRRNKEILQSE
+252 AGSLRRNKEILQNE

-292 NVSRPT
+292 NVSHPVVH
-298 APSATSM
+298 SGTSM
-305 LTVLTFEL
+305 LTVLTFDL

-340 IADDHRLLPEL
+340 VADDHRLLPEL

-357 QRPITTAIH
+357 QRPTSTAIH
-366 QFDIGNPGPPKHV
+366 QFDISQAGPPKHV
-379 ASGDVNGTLLNQYSL
+379 ASGEVNGTLLNQYSL
-394 SEHEGVLRV
+394 SEHDGVLRV
-403 ATTTGTETRCCW
+403 ATTTGTESRCCW
-415 RMPSDVV
+415 RMPADVQ
-422 PQQSPAPAPSES
+422 PPRPPSES
-434 FVTTLRRDGNQLAKV
+434 FVTTLRRDGGQLAKV

-464 RFIGRMGYVVTFRQ
+464 RFIGKMGYVVTFRQ

-486 LSDPKQPR
+486 LNDPRQPR

-523 TDQGRTTGT
+523 TEQGRTTGT
-532 QVSLFDVANPASP
+532 QVSLFDVANPSSP
-545 QRLAQYHLPDSNSE
+545 QRLAQYHLPGSSSE

-576 VIPVSAYRSNYEVS
+576 VVPVSTHKTNYEVS

-601 NQTGRIVEPSSPNN
+601 RDGGKIVEPFSANN

-640 ARSGL
+640 ARNGL

>member
-57 RAIAPYVSAYGL
+57 RAMSPYVSAYGL
-69 GGRDVMFSEGMV
+69 GGQRFLTMESSATD
-81 TNNSAGVAQKG
+81 NSAGVAQKDT
-92 MPDAPTAATPP
+92 PLSAPTPP
-103 TQQQDHSTT
+103 AQQQDHSTT

-180 MMKPSLPPDR
+180 MLKPSLPPDR
-190 PSFAPESATEL
+190 PSFVPETATEL

-207 GLKEISSLRTDGF
+207 GLKEISSLKTDGF

-415 RMPSDVV
+415 RMPADVV
-422 PQQSPAPAPSES
+422 PQQDIAPAPSES
-434 FVTTLRRDGNQLAKV
+434 FVTTLRREGDQLAKA

-464 RFIGRMGYVVTFRQ
+464 RFIGKLGYVVTFRQ

-486 LSDPKQPR
+486 LSDPRQPR

-523 TDQGRTTGT
+523 TEQGRTTGT

-545 QRLAQYHLPDSNSE
+545 QRLAQYHLPNSNSE

-576 VIPVSAYRSNYEVS
+576 VIPVSANRTNYEVS

-601 NQTGRIVEPSSPNN
+601 RDSGRIVEPSSPNN

-652 FTQ
+652 FTP

>member
-1 MNGKKLLAG
+1 MNGRKLLAG
-10 AAVLVVAGVS
+10 AGALALAGVC
-20 VSSAVRDETL
+20 VSSAVRDETP
-30 APPPIVDYG
+30 APTPIVDYG

-52 LTELR
+52 LAELR
-57 RAIAPYVSAYGL
+57 NAMAPYVSAYGI
-69 GGRDVMFSEGMV
+69 GGQPRIFATED
-81 TNNSAGVAQKG
+81 SAGVAQKG

-103 TQQQDHSTT
+103 AQQQDHSTT

-139 LRVIDVASRAI
+139 LRVVDVASRTV
-150 TGTVDLGE
+150 TGTVDLGD
-158 RRASQLLVSGD
+158 RYANQLLVSGD
-169 RALVVADSPVP
+169 RALVVANSPVP
-180 MMKPSLPPDR
+180 IMEKRVPGR
-190 PSFAPESATEL
+190 PSFAPESGTEL
-201 VLVDLK
+201 ILVDLK
-207 GLKEISSLRTDGF
+207 ALKQIGSLKTDGF

-234 VRSQPRLP
+234 VRSQPRLQ
-242 WVYPDQTTNE
+242 WVYPDETTNE
-252 AGSLRRNKEILQSE
+252 AGALRRNKEILQSE
-266 PISSWLPRYELT
+266 PITSWLPRYELDQ
-278 ENGAKSSGTLVDCA
+278 NGAKSSGTLVDCA
-292 NVSRPT
+292 NVSHP
-298 APSATSM
+298 AVHSATSM

-351 PSRPPV
+351 PGKPQV
-357 QRPITTAIH
+357 QRPVTTAIH
-366 QFDIGNPGPPKHV
+366 QFDISQAGPPKHV

-394 SEHEGVLRV
+394 SEYDGVLRV
-403 ATTTGTETRCCW
+403 ATTTGTATPCCV

-422 PQQSPAPAPSES
+422 PPPSAPTES
-434 FVTTLRRDGNQLAKV
+434 FVTTLRRSGNALTKE
-449 GQVGG
+449 GQSAG

-464 RFIGRMGYVVTFRQ
+464 RFIGKIGYVVTFRQ

-500 ITGFSA
+500 INGFSA

-523 TDQGRTTGT
+523 TDQGRVTGT
-532 QVSLFDVANPASP
+532 QVSLFDVGNPASP
-545 QRLAQYHLPDSNSE
+545 QRVAQYHLPDSNSE

-566 FLFWPQDGTL
+566 FLFWPSDGTL
-576 VIPVSAYRSNYEVS
+576 VIPVTQYRTNYEAS
-590 SLVLR
+590 SLVLK
-595 VEGNQL
+595 VEGNQIRE
-601 NQTGRIVEPSSPNN
+601 TGKIVEPANQN
-615 YGGPR
+615 YGGGAR

-626 DQLWSISNAGVQVN
+626 DQFWSISQAGVQVN
-640 ARSGL
+640 ARNGL
-645 AQQAWLP
+645 AQQSWLP

>member
-1 MNGKKLLAG
+1 MNGRKLLAG
-10 AAVLVVAGVS
+10 AAVLAVAGVS
-20 VSSAVRDETL
+20 VSSAVRDATL
-30 APPPIVDYG
+30 APPPIVDHG

-57 RAIAPYVSAYGL
+57 RAMSPYVSAYGL
-69 GGRDVMFSEGMV
+69 GGNNLLFAEGMA
-81 TNNSAGVAQKG
+81 TDSSAGVAQKST
-92 MPDAPTAATPP
+92 PDSRSATPP
-103 TQQQDHSTT
+103 TQQQEHSTT

-139 LRVIDVASRAI
+139 LRVVDVARKTI
-150 TGTVDLGE
+150 TGFVDLGE

-169 RALVVADSPVP
+169 RALVVTENPVP
-180 MMKPSLPPDR
+180 IMEKMLPPDR
-190 PSFAPESATEL
+190 PYAPASGTEL

-207 GLKEISSLRTDGF
+207 EQKEIGSLKTDGF

-234 VRSQPRLP
+234 VRSQPRMP
-242 WVYPDQTTNE
+242 WVYPDMTINE

-266 PISSWLPRYELT
+266 PITSWLPRYELNQ
-278 ENGAKSSGTLVDCA
+278 NGAKSSGTLVDCA
-292 NVSRPT
+292 NVSHP
-298 APSATSM
+298 AVHSATSM

-331 VYGTDRSLY
+331 VYGTDRNLY

-351 PSRPPV
+351 PSKPPV

-366 QFDIGNPGPPKHV
+366 QFDISQAGPPKHV
-379 ASGDVNGTLLNQYSL
+379 ASGDVGGTLLNQYSL
-394 SEHEGVLRV
+394 SEHDGILRV

-415 RMPSDVV
+415 RMPTDIV
-422 PQQSPAPAPSES
+422 PQQQQQPPSES
-434 FVTTLRRDGNQLAKV
+434 FVTTLRRDGGKLTQV

-464 RFIGRMGYVVTFRQ
+464 RFIGKMGYVVTFRQ

-486 LSDPKQPR
+486 LSDPRQPR

-500 ITGFSA
+500 INGFSA

-523 TDQGRTTGT
+523 TDQGRATGT
-532 QVSLFDVANPASP
+532 QVSLFDVSNPASP
-545 QRLAQYHLPDSNSE
+545 QRLAQYHLPDSSSE

-566 FLFWPQDGTL
+566 FLYWPQDGTL
-576 VIPVSAYRSNYEVS
+576 VIPVSTHRTSYEVS
-590 SLVLR
+590 SRVLR

-601 NQTGRIVEPSSPNN
+601 RETGKIVEPSSRNH
-615 YGGPR
+615 GGGAR

-626 DQLWSISNAGVQVN
+626 DQLWSISNAGVQIN
-640 ARSGL
+640 ARNGL

-652 FTQ
+652 F